1 MKKILKISILLSVL
15 LGLASCA
22 AIEGDRV
29 DRADRSAKN
38 NEPREPK
45 SVFNE
50 AQAKEALKPGNVEI
64 KSVLVH
70 CYGQGIGCIKG
81 SLAVENTGVWLYP
94 YTEYLQE
101 YLNMSKKLAYEKSHR
116 TGLNDVKIIVD
127 PRLKSY
133 VLSTKTDKYGR
144 YSFKNIKPGK
154 YYIES
159 ENVVG
164 HRTVVRHIYDA
175 SGYDVGGPE
184 DSPADLGYNNIFEI
198 TQTSGVYKFESKM
211 NILQINGLR

>member
-15 LGLASCA
+15 LGLAGCA
-22 AIEGDRV
+22 TIEGDRV

-101 YLNMSKKLAYEKSHR
+101 YLNMSQKLAYQKSHY
-116 TGLNDVKIIVD
+116 TGLDGVQIIVD

-144 YSFKNIKPGK
+144 FSFKNIKPGK
-154 YYIES
+154 YFMQSDGI
-159 ENVVG
+159 VG
-164 HRTVVRHIYDA
+164 HQEVIQHRYDA
-175 SGYDVGGPE
+175 TGYDIGGPV
-184 DSPADLGYNNIFEI
+184 DVPANLGYSKVLEI
-198 TQTSGVYKFESKM
+198 TQTAGVLKFEAKM
-211 NILQINGLR
+211 EVLK